1 MPTKAKSPAPK
12 RGILARMLGLPA
24 KKPAPRIAKSR
35 PSAPLQPAMTA
46 KRHALIKEAMNMRTQ
61 VREELGEDEV
71 KRLAKAVTGKEDP

>member
-1 MPTKAKSPAPK
+1 
-12 RGILARMLGLPA
+12 MLGLPA
-24 KKPAPRIAKSR
+24 KKPAPMAAKSR

-46 KRHALIKEAMNMRTQ
+46 KRHALITEAMNMRTQ